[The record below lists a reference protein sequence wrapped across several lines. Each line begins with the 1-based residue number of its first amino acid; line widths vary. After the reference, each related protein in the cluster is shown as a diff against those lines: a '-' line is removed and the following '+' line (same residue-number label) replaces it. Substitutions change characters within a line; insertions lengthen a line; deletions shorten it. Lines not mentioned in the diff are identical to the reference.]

1 MTGMLRGGLRLG
13 CAAAV
18 VFAAGPAAAMQPASG
33 SAPRVS
39 PAPAAS
45 QPAPVVPQGGPPGAA
60 PAGAPPAPGGAADMP
75 LATTPPSPAPGLP
88 PPQPAPGDGG
98 APPSGAPPTGVAPPG
113 APQALPAWATS
124 PSPWLP
130 EGEQP
135 SPKRVWYGWE
145 HLLVLG
151 GAAILAPIAVGTEN
165 EVLAWWSFSTFALG
179 GPVTHWAN
187 GNLGKGF
194 ASLGLNAGCTLGG
207 GMVGLL
213 VGRASDS
220 RRWEELA
227 GIMIGSSAGLLTAN
241 IIDIAVLEREERS
254 TADSYEYIRLR
265 PPRLRLAP
273 HVALAPDRATLGLGG
288 AF

>member
-45 QPAPVVPQGGPPGAA
+45 QPAPAA
-60 PAGAPPAPGGAADMP
+60 
-75 LATTPPSPAPGLP
+75 
-88 PPQPAPGDGG
+88 PQPAPAVPPGG
-98 APPSGAPPTGVAPPG
+98 PAGAAPVGAPPTGVAPPG

-124 PSPWLP
+124 PSPWPP

-135 SPKRVWYGWE
+135 SPKRVWYGWQ

-151 GAAILAPIAVGTEN
+151 GTAILAPIAVGTEN

-273 HVALAPDRATLGLGG
+273 HVAMAPDRATLGLGG

>member
-1 MTGMLRGGLRLG
+1 M
-13 CAAAV
+13 
-18 VFAAGPAAAMQPASG
+18 
-33 SAPRVS
+33 
-39 PAPAAS
+39 
-45 QPAPVVPQGGPPGAA
+45 
-60 PAGAPPAPGGAADMP
+60 
-75 LATTPPSPAPGLP
+75 
-88 PPQPAPGDGG
+88 
-98 APPSGAPPTGVAPPG
+98 
-113 APQALPAWATS
+113 
-124 PSPWLP
+124 
-130 EGEQP
+130 
-135 SPKRVWYGWE
+135 PKRVWYGWQ

-151 GAAILAPIAVGTEN
+151 GTAILAPIAIATEN
-165 EVLAWWSFSTFALG
+165 EVLAWWSFSTVALG

-213 VGRASDS
+213 AGKAVDS
-220 RRWEELA
+220 RGWEEVA
-227 GIMIGSSAGLLTAN
+227 GIMLGSSAGLITAN

-265 PPRLRLAP
+265 SPRLRVAP

>member
-18 VFAAGPAAAMQPASG
+18 VFAAGPVAAMQPASG
-33 SAPRVS
+33 PAPRVS

-45 QPAPVVPQGGPPGAA
+45 QSAPAASQGG
-60 PAGAPPAPGGAADMP
+60 PAGAPSASPTAPAPGGAADMP
-75 LATTPPSPAPGLP
+75 LAPATDVS
-88 PPQPAPGDGG
+88 PPQPAPGDGV

-113 APQALPAWATS
+113 APQALPAWTTS
-124 PSPWLP
+124 SWVLEGAPA
-130 EGEQP
+130 GEQP
-135 SPKRVWYGWE
+135 GPKRVWYGWQ

-151 GAAILAPIAVGTEN
+151 GTAILVPIAVGTEN
-165 EVLAWWSFSTFALG
+165 EVLAWWSVSTFALG

-213 VGRASDS
+213 AGKAVDARGWD
-220 RRWEELA
+220 EVA
-227 GIMIGSSAGLLTAN
+227 GIMLGSSAGLLTAN

-254 TADSYEYIRLR
+254 IADSYEYIRLR
-265 PPRLRLAP
+265 SPRLRLAP